1 MGVKNIILAMLT
13 TGPATGYELRKRLAD
28 SPAYSWIVGSQV
40 YRILD
45 AFVKDKCVDVVLD
58 TSNDLGKKTYSL
70 TTKGHREVNRWFK
83 EEPKLPEIKNEL
95 LQRLAAAAEQDDEP
109 LVLQLLEGYA
119 EYLAS
124 EIKSQSKSRN
134 TAEGIA
140 NGTEEDEADGEAM
153 QSFDDAGLRGKVTSA
168 IQEYYTKIQ
177 ESDLKWVKSLLKDIT
192 G

>member
-13 TGPATGYELRKRLAD
+13 TGPATGYKLRKRLAD

-45 AFVKDKCVDVVLD
+45 AFVKDKCLDVVLD

-70 TTKGHREVNRWFK
+70 TAKGHREVNRWFK

-109 LVLQLLEGYA
+109 LVVQLLEGYA
-119 EYLAS
+119 EYLSS
-124 EIKSQSKSRN
+124 EIKSRSKNKN

-140 NGTEEDEADGEAM
+140 NGTEEDEADNEAM
-153 QSFDDAGLRGKVTSA
+153 KSFEDAGLRGKVSSA

-177 ESDLKWVKSLLKDIT
+177 NSDLEWVNHLLEDIT
-192 G
+192 K